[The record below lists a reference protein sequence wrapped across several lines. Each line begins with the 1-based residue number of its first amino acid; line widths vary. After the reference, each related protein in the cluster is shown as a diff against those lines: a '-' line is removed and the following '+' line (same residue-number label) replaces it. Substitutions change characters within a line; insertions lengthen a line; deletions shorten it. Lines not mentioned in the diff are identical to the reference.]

1 MLHEA
6 LLMWRLRN
14 VGYMLICRLRTHHMP
29 GVPLAEGNFLQGS
42 ARFGIIA
49 WNDFSHTLT
58 CVCTRRHMHQCAAVL
73 QTL

>member
-29 GVPLAEGNFLQGS
+29 GAPLAEGNFLRGG

-49 WNDFSHTLT
+49 
-58 CVCTRRHMHQCAAVL
+58 
-73 QTL
+73 